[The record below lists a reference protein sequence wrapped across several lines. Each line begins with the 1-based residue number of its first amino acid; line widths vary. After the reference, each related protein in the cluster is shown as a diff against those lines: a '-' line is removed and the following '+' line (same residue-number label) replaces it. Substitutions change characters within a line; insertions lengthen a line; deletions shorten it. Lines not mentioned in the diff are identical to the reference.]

1 MTIGNRWIQAAF
13 LAAVVAGMSGAA
25 CARPRAE
32 GDEKAT
38 PVPKRQVKNDTV
50 KPPKPGTGTKI
61 TPVPAAMQAAEWK
74 EATGYSFS
82 VGGQADPLVRVFQS
96 PDYQQLLAFPSTG
109 DVAWL
114 FNLKAKTTATL
125 PRAAVSA
132 GAEGATFAAESAAP
146 VGAFTQQGPDMLFKA
161 AGKDAKLG
169 PEPPIIGQISL
180 ETLLAKKKDYALAAK
195 AYTPNSAALSLL
207 KSAQRPVEIVVFFG
221 TWCSYCKH
229 WLPRFIRTIQD
240 ADNANFH
247 VTFYGMDE
255 DFSQPEA
262 EINKYGIRKTPT
274 IVVSSDG
281 SELGR
286 ITEEPSKSMEQDLAL
301 ILFSGG
307 K

>member
-1 MTIGNRWIQAAF
+1 MTRGNRWIGAVL
-13 LAAVVAGMSGAA
+13 LAAVLAGLSGAA

-32 GDEKAT
+32 GEKAT
-38 PVPKRQVKNDTV
+38 PVPKRDVTRTV
-50 KPPKPGTGTKI
+50 KPPQPGVGSTT
-61 TPVPAAMQAAEWK
+61 TPAPPAAGGVEWK
-74 EATGYSFS
+74 EATGYDF
-82 VGGQADPLVRVFQS
+82 VVAGQDDPLVRVFQS
-96 PDYQQLLAFPSTG
+96 PDYQQLLVYPSTG
-109 DVAWL
+109 ELAWL
-114 FNLKAKTTATL
+114 FNLKAKTAATL

-132 GAEGATFAAESAAP
+132 AAEAATFAPAGATPA
-146 VGAFTQQGPDMLFKA
+146 GAFTQQGSDMLFKA
-161 AGKDAKLG
+161 GGKDAKVG

-180 ETLLAKKKDYALAAK
+180 ETLLSKKKEYAVAAK
-195 AYTPNSAALSLL
+195 AYTPNAAALSLL

-229 WLPRFIRTIQD
+229 WLPRFIRAMQD
-240 ADNANFH
+240 ANNPNLH

-274 IVVSSDG
+274 IVVTAG
-281 SELGR
+281 GAELGR
-286 ITEEPSKSMEQDLAL
+286 ITEEPTKSMEQDLAL